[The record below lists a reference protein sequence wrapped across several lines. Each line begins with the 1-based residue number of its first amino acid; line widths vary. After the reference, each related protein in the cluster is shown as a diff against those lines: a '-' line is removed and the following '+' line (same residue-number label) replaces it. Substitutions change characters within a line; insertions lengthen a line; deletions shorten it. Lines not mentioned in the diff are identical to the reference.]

1 MSEKHRKF
9 ISTVIYWGLVLLLCW
24 VGIRYVLLWLLPFLS
39 GAGRCQHHGA
49 DSLFSAG
56 KAAVAAGIYLSD
68 TVLCA
73 AGAAV
78 CRFDGAADEPDAADR
93 SAVQGAPPVSGRSF
107 RPTFSA
113 MRPAAGAVLCLMPA
127 EHARVDAKAIDDVS
141 QQISS
146 WFARILRPV
155 CQRCRRRFVESS
167 LRVFICS
174 HHCTGYILYSEPI
187 PLQLWRF
194 YDVSCRPQKLQ
205 KAGGVKKNLLS
216 TPR

>member
-24 VGIRYVLLWLLPFLS
+24 VGIRYVLLWLLPFLLAL
-39 GAGRCQHHGA
+39 G
-49 DSLFSAG
+49 
-56 KAAVAAGIYLSD
+56 VASIMEPTVCFLREKLRIYLGD

-93 SAVQGAPPVSGRSF
+93 SAVQGAPPVSGRASGLLF
-107 RPTFSA
+107 GHA
-113 MRPAAGAVLCLMPA
+113 AAAGAVLCLVPA
-127 EHARVDAKAIDDVS
+127 EHARVDAAGHRRRVAADILLVYP
-141 QQISS
+141 
-146 WFARILRPV
+146 ILRPV
-155 CQRCRRRFVESS
+155 CQRRRRRSVESS

-187 PLQLWRF
+187 PF
-194 YDVSCRPQKLQ
+194 SYGVFTTSAAAA
-205 KAGGVKKNLLS
+205 KAAESRRRKEKSALH
-216 TPR
+216 PH